1 MRVAL
6 VTGATSGI
14 GEATARLF
22 VKNGM
27 AVVAGGRGR
36 DRLDELVNRLS
47 PDGGEIVAVPGDL
60 TDPSTLPAMFEAAVR
75 QWGQEPN
82 VAVLSAGRGLAGTV
96 LSSDP
101 ARWAELAEVNYLSV
115 LRQLRECAGR
125 MARDNA
131 PGDERVA
138 DIVVLGS
145 TVGRQVSAANPVYGS
160 TKFAVH
166 SLVDALRQEVCRR
179 GVRVSLVEPGFVRT
193 GFQRAAGYDPVW
205 FEEVARD
212 NGPLLTGEDV
222 AAAIAFVVGQPAH
235 VHIDDVRIR
244 PTRQQA

>member
-6 VTGATSGI
+6 ITGASSGI

-22 VKNGM
+22 VKHGV
-27 AVVAGGRGR
+27 AVVVNGRR
-36 DRLDELVNRLS
+36 TDRLDELVSRLS
-47 PDGGEIVAVPGDL
+47 PDGEVVAVPGDV
-60 TDPSTLPAMFEAAVR
+60 TDPRTLPAMFDAATA
-75 QWGQEPN
+75 QWGRDPDI
-82 VAVLSAGRGLAGTV
+82 AVLAAGRGLPGTV
-96 LSSDP
+96 LTSDP
-101 ARWAELAEVNYLSV
+101 SQWEELANVNYLSL

-125 MARDNA
+125 MGRDETA
-131 PGDERVA
+131 DTGSVT

-145 TVGRQVSAANPVYGS
+145 TVGRQVSSANPVYGA

-179 GVRVSLVEPGFVRT
+179 GVRVSLIEPGFVRT
-193 GFQRAAGYDPVW
+193 GFQGAAGYDPAW
-205 FEEVARD
+205 FDGISQD

-222 AAAIAFVVGQPAH
+222 AAAISFVVGQPPH

>member
-6 VTGATSGI
+6 ITGATSGI

-22 VKNGM
+22 VKQGF
-27 AVVAGGRGR
+27 AVVANGRR
-36 DRLDELVNRLS
+36 TDRLDELVSRLS
-47 PDGGEIVAVPGDL
+47 SDGQVVAVPGDV
-60 TDPSTLPAMFEAAVR
+60 TDPRTLPAMFDAATA
-75 QWGQEPN
+75 QWGRDPDI
-82 VAVLSAGRGLAGTV
+82 AVLAAGRGLPGTV
-96 LSSDP
+96 LTSDP
-101 ARWAELAEVNYLSV
+101 TRWDELADVNYLSL

-125 MARDNA
+125 MARDETAGN
-131 PGDERVA
+131 GSVT

-145 TVGRQVSAANPVYGS
+145 TVGRQVSSANPVYGA

-179 GVRVSLVEPGFVRT
+179 GVRVSLIEPGFVRT
-193 GFQRAAGYDPVW
+193 GFQGAAGYDPAW
-205 FEEVARD
+205 FAGVEQD

-222 AAAIAFVVGQPAH
+222 AAAIGFVVGQPPH